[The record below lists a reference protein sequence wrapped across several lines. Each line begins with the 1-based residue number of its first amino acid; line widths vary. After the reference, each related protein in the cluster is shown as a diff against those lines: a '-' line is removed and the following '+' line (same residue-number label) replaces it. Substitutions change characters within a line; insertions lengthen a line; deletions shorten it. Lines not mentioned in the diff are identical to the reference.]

1 MRRAVTALL
10 ALAAFAAV
18 ACSSSSPTTESST
31 ELGDRGDCLVID
43 MAVSPEKIDLLTNVA
58 QTFNRTRTRVGD
70 RCIFVDPKSK
80 ASGGAMQALAD
91 GWDEKAEAAPLPVV
105 WSPASSAWGAILDQR
120 LADKGETP
128 MANEGTPFMN
138 TPLVIAMPEPMAR
151 ALGWPDTALG
161 WSDIL
166 ALATSSEGWSA
177 YGHPEWGSFKLGKTN
192 PNFSTSG
199 LSALIAQNYAAS
211 NKTRDLTSEDL
222 AKPNIV
228 QYNRSVESAVVHY
241 GDTTLTFLN
250 NWYRA
255 DQEGT
260 ALTYVSAVAVEEKSV
275 IDYNSGNPD
284 GILAP
289 GEEPRPPRTKL
300 VALYPKEGTTFSDN
314 PFFILDAPWVSA
326 EERAGALAFQDYVQ
340 QPEVQQ
346 RVLEFNFRP
355 GNPQVAIGAPIVPDN
370 GVDPNQPQTLLQ
382 VPTPPVMVELLDRWA
397 EQRKGARV
405 LLVIDVSGSMKER
418 AGPDTRDTKLD
429 LAKSAAIDSLDDFK
443 SNDLVGL
450 RIFSTNLGDS
460 GQSWLDLVPIGPMS
474 QNQNALR
481 TQIENLMP
489 TNGTPLYDVTLDSFN
504 VLYDGYDPSRINAVV
519 LLTDGKNDDGE
530 VSDDNQQLEQ
540 AIGELQRNSQ
550 GELGRPVRV
559 FTIGYGSDADL
570 SVLKQI
576 AEATNAASYNASDP
590 KSINKV
596 FTAVIS
602 NF

>member
-1 MRRAVTALL
+1 MKRAVAAFL
-10 ALAAFAAV
+10 ALAALVAA

-31 ELGDRGDCLVID
+31 DLGDRGDCLVID

-58 QTFNRTRTRVGD
+58 QTFNRSRTRVGD

-91 GWDEKAEAAPLPVV
+91 GWDEKAEAAPTPVV

-120 LADKGETP
+120 RADQGEPP

-166 ALATSSEGWSA
+166 RLATSSEGWTA

-211 NKTRDLTSEDL
+211 NKTRDLTTEDL
-222 AKPNIV
+222 AKPDIV
-228 QYNRSVESAVVHY
+228 QYNRNVESSVVHY

-300 VALYPKEGTTFSDN
+300 VAIYPKEGTIFSDN
-314 PFFILDAPWVSA
+314 PFFILDAPWVTE

-340 QPEVQQ
+340 QPDVQS

-355 GNPQVAIGAPIVPDN
+355 GNPQVAIGSPIVPEN

-382 VPTPPVMVELLDRWA
+382 VPTPPVMVGLLDRWA

-405 LLVIDVSGSMKER
+405 LLVIDISGSMKER

-450 RIFSTNLGDS
+450 RVFSTNIGPD
-460 GQSWLDLVPIGPMS
+460 GASWIDVVPIGQMS
-474 QNQNALR
+474 QNQSNLR
-481 TQIENLMP
+481 TQIENLIP

-504 VLYDGYDPSRINAVV
+504 LLYEGYDASRINAVV

-530 VSDDNQQLEQ
+530 VSDDNQQLQ
-540 AIGELQRNSQ
+540 TAISELQRNSQ